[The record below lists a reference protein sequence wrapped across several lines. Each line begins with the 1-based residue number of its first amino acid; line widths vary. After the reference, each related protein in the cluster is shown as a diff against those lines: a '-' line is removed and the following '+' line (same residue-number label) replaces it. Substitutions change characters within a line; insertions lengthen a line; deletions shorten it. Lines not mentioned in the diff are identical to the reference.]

1 MSCASPWPSRGYST
15 RVDQEV
21 TIHYRWHAL
30 YGRPVRLFYSEKR
43 RGADVVLV
51 EGEHGAGIVVAAWM
65 LDPAACAALTVGEPQ
80 VSVPALCDLRRLLLE
95 HGLRRGSSGDQNV
108 IAEASNEERITAGHR
123 GKVGTPTDHGA
134 GRCADEGA
142 QRSG

>member
-1 MSCASPWPSRGYST
+1 MSCVFPSPSRGYST
-15 RVDQEV
+15 HVDQEV

-51 EGEHGAGIVVAAWM
+51 EGEHGAGIVVVAAWM

-80 VSVPALCDLRRLLLE
+80 VSIPALCDLDRLLLE
-95 HGLRRGSSGDQNV
+95 HRLRRRSSNDQDV
-108 IAEASNEERITAGHR
+108 IAG
-123 GKVGTPTDHGA
+123 GK
-134 GRCADEGA
+134 
-142 QRSG
+142 Q